1 MCLICLGQGGRL
13 NLDAQID
20 NYANSRHDLIARHG
34 EVEAV
39 SLLRGALFS
48 VTMGSNDF
56 INNYLTPIFSV
67 PQRVTTPP
75 VAFISAMIAKY
86 RQQLTVSF
94 SRLQLGNRRQA
105 SRNGNALLPVVCRAF
120 AEAVPPGRPQDR
132 GGERGADRLHPV
144 PEGDEPVGRHGL
156 RRVPEPAG
164 AGLQSPAQGPG
175 GQAPPSPARASST
188 PTSIASSPTSS
199 PTTDPTVPGYSI

>member
-1 MCLICLGQGGRL
+1 M
-13 NLDAQID
+13 
-20 NYANSRHDLIARHG
+20 ARHG

-48 VTMGSNDF
+48 VTIGSNDF

-67 PQRVTTPP
+67 PERATTPP

-86 RQQLTVSF
+86 RQQLTVS
-94 SRLQLGNRRQA
+94 SSLACSCAWAVVVRHLAMQRLVIRSA
-105 SRNGNALLPVVCRAF
+105 VCV

-144 PEGDEPVGRHGL
+144 PARDEPVGRHGL

-164 AGLQSPAQGPG
+164 AGIQPAAQGPG
-175 GQAPPSPARASST
+175 GRAERRPPRLALRLRRRLPHLLRHHRQLRI
-188 PTSIASSPTSS
+188 PR
-199 PTTDPTVPGYSI
+199 

>member
-1 MCLICLGQGGRL
+1 MCLICLTQGGRL

-34 EVEAV
+34 EVQAV

-94 SRLQLGNRRQA
+94 SRLQAVRHLAMQRVVIA
-105 SRNGNALLPVVCRAF
+105 VVCRAFAF

-144 PEGDEPVGRHGL
+144 PEGDEPVVRHGL

-164 AGLQSPAQGPG
+164 AGL
-175 GQAPPSPARASST
+175 
-188 PTSIASSPTSS
+188 
-199 PTTDPTVPGYSI
+199 